1 MKIAIKIMGGLDGK
15 ISVTEQK
22 HIRTFRSKK
31 LHPEHV
37 KLINE
42 AIRHNARGKEKDV
55 HITYRKENGEVSERK
70 VRPLAVKGKSLFVA
84 HCHERNA
91 IRSFRVERIT
101 MVKKAFWEGF
111 EKRALSH
118 GLLSRAAESSLQRA
132 KSLSGKEATRELR
145 RSGRLAGASMDKL
158 LHAPKEKAAKGFK

>member
-1 MKIAIKIMGGLDGK
+1 MPD
-15 ISVTEQK
+15 SK

-37 KLINE
+37 KLLNE
-42 AIRHNARGKEKDV
+42 VIRRNARGGEHDV

-91 IRSFRVERIT
+91 IRSFRVERID
-101 MVKKAFWEGF
+101 MIKKAFWEGF
-111 EKRALSH
+111 EKRAVSAQL
-118 GLLSRAAESSLQRA
+118 
-132 KSLSGKEATRELR
+132 LR
-145 RSGRLAGASMDKL
+145 RAQRSAEEKMNTAPNLKGFQKRLRQANKFSA
-158 LHAPKEKAAKGFK
+158 AAAKKENR